1 MVKTKQKLTEPDST
15 YFLKLVMF
23 VILGS
28 LWLKF
33 NEPITLIGDFQLIG
47 LPVGLI
53 VGLLFASQDHF
64 QVDRKI
70 EYAIL
75 VVMSAVT
82 LYLPIGIIL

>member
-1 MVKTKQKLTEPDST
+1 MVKTKQTTVEPDSS
-15 YFLKLVMF
+15 YFFKLILF

-33 NEPITLIGDFQLIG
+33 SQPITLFGDFQLLG
-47 LPVGLI
+47 LPVGLV

-75 VVMSAVT
+75 VVMSVVS
-82 LYLPIGIIL
+82 LFLPVGIIL

>member
-1 MVKTKQKLTEPDST
+1 MSNTKNTATEGDSA
-15 YFLKLVMF
+15 YFFKLVLF

-33 NEPITLIGDFQLIG
+33 SEPITLAGNFQLLGLPIG
-47 LPVGLI
+47 LIIGLI
-53 VGLLFASQDHF
+53 FASQDHF

-75 VVMSAVT
+75 MVMTIVS
-82 LYLPIGIIL
+82 LFLPVGIIL